1 MARAEITLAVL
12 GDGPLRG
19 GTFIVRPGE
28 SLTFGS
34 SWLNTDP
41 LVYHPTGEV
50 VETHEGDAVVLTL
63 RSGREVDR

>member
-1 MARAEITLAVL
+1 MAHSEFTLAVL

-19 GTFIVRPGE
+19 GTFVVRPGQ

-34 SWLNTDP
+34 SWLNADP

-50 VETHEGDAVVLTL
+50 VETHEGHAVVLTL
-63 RSGREVDR
+63 GSGCEPDR